1 MDAELN
7 KIKIFYIFSH
17 LPQGGTERQFL
28 NLIKGLDFN
37 LFEIT
42 LVLYLK
48 NEVFYNEVKDL
59 PIKILYKS
67 NYHQNKYINYI
78 STIYFLKKILANE
91 SFDILHTALFH
102 NGFFVRLFMPKKYN
116 NKIIYSLRNNLQ
128 DFNSYE
134 LFFERLLL
142 KKTIVIANSKLAM
155 KQYNNQIAFQSVNKA
170 SYIYNGID
178 TSKFNLKEVIINK
191 IIKIGSVG
199 RQAIQKN
206 HMQILRALNSK
217 GILKKFNFYLIG
229 SKGDKTDEINDYILK
244 NNLLHKFFN
253 LGVQQDIESYYNDFD
268 IFILS
273 SLYEGCPNVLFEA
286 MLSKC
291 ICIVSRQANS
301 DNFIV
306 DGVNGLIYDGTDD
319 MLKKKINEAVLIL
332 DSNMSYK
339 MLSSAEDYVKNNFA
353 NNIMVEKY
361 EYLYKKLMR

>member
-1 MDAELN
+1 MDVKLN
-7 KIKIFYIFSH
+7 KICYIFSH

-28 NLIKGLDFN
+28 NLIKGLDFDI
-37 LFEIT
+37 FEVT

-59 PIKILYKS
+59 PIKILSKS
-67 NYHQNKYINYI
+67 NYYQNKYINHI
-78 STIYFLKKILANE
+78 STIFFLKKILTYE

-128 DFNSYE
+128 HFNNYE
-134 LFFERLLL
+134 LFFEKILF
-142 KKTIVIANSKLAM
+142 KKTIVIANSILAM
-155 KQYNNQIAFQSVNKA
+155 KQFNNKIGLKSVNKA

-178 TSKFNLKEVIINK
+178 TSKFNLKEAVINK

-199 RQAIQKN
+199 RQVSQKN
-206 HMQILRALNSK
+206 HMQILRVLNSK
-217 GILKKFNFYLIG
+217 EILKKFNFYLIG
-229 SKGDKTDEINDYILK
+229 SEGDKTDEINDYIHK
-244 NNLLHKFFN
+244 NNLLDKFFN
-253 LGVQQDIESYYNDFD
+253 LGVQENIESYYNDFD
-268 IFILS
+268 VFVLS

-291 ICIVSRQANS
+291 ICIVSSQANS

-319 MLKKKINEAVLIL
+319 MLRKKINEAVRIL
-332 DSNMSYK
+332 DSNMSYD
-339 MLSSAEDYVKNNFA
+339 MIASAEDYVKNNFS
-353 NNIMVEKY
+353 NKLMIKKY
-361 EYLYKKLMR
+361 ENLYKQLMR